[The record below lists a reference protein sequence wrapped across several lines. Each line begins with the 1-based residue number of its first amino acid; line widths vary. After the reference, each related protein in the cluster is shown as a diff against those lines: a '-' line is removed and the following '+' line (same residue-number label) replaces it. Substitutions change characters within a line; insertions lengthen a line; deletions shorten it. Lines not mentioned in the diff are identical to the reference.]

1 MSENKKLL
9 LSKAISTKME
19 NRNKDIKKDENG
31 DYQVIVGAVNHFT
44 AGGELY
50 VAEEVKEKFA
60 DNSVLMERC
69 KNDLLE
75 IEDEHP
81 TWEPSMS
88 KAQWFERLYSYD
100 KSKVAA
106 KITKLWLEETDECA
120 PGTDLKIILIWASI
134 RPFTDRPKGLLLTR
148 DLENPDKNV
157 AFSIRS
163 IVYQETFNFTPVC
176 KIKDIITFDWVSS
189 PGISK
194 AHKYYTAGMLSS
206 VNTRLLADL
215 NIDCDVKEMS
225 TILKGTKGLLS
236 SNIKDSLLKEVSIKN
251 SSNTL
256 LKW

>member
-1 MSENKKLL
+1 MEDKKLL

-19 NRNKDIKKDENG
+19 NRNKDIKKNKDG
-31 DYQVIVGAVNHFT
+31 DYLVIVGAVNHFT
-44 AGGELY
+44 AAGELY

-60 DNSVLMERC
+60 ENSILMKRC
-69 KNDLLE
+69 RDDLLE

-100 KSKVAA
+100 KSKVAG
-106 KITKLWLEETDECA
+106 KITELWLEELDECA
-120 PGTDLKIILIWASI
+120 PGTDLRIILIWAAI
-134 RPFTDRPKGLLLTR
+134 RPFTDRPKGLLLKR

-163 IVYQETFNFTPVC
+163 IIYQETFNLTPVC

-194 AHKYYTAGMLSS
+194 AHKYYTAGML
-206 VNTRLLADL
+206 NDGRLLADL
-215 NIDCDVKEMS
+215 NIAEDVKEMS
-225 TILKGTKGLLS
+225 IILKNTKGLLS
-236 SNIKDSLLKEVSIKN
+236 SNVKNDLLKEVSIKD
-251 SSNTL
+251 SKNTL

>member
-1 MSENKKLL
+1 MDDKKLL

-19 NRNKDIKKDENG
+19 NRNKDIKKNKDG
-31 DYQVIVGAVNHFT
+31 DYLVIVGAVNHFT

-60 DNSVLMERC
+60 ENSVLMQRC

-81 TWEPSMS
+81 TWEPTMS

-100 KSKVAA
+100 KSKVAG
-106 KITKLWLEETDECA
+106 KITELWLEETEECA
-120 PGTDLKIILIWASI
+120 PGTDLRIILIWAAI
-134 RPFTDRPKGLLLTR
+134 RPFTDRPKGLLLKR

-163 IVYQETFNFTPVC
+163 IIYQETFNLTPVC

-194 AHKYYTAGMLSS
+194 AHKYYTAGML
-206 VNTRLLADL
+206 NDGRILADL
-215 NIDCDVKEMS
+215 NIENDVKEMS
-225 TILKGTKGLLS
+225 IILKNTKGLLS
-236 SNIKDSLLKEVSIKN
+236 SNVKNDLLKEVSIRDSK
-251 SSNTL
+251 NTL

>member
-1 MSENKKLL
+1 MEDKKLL

-19 NRNKDIKKDENG
+19 NRNKDIKKNANG
-31 DYQVIVGAVNHFT
+31 DYLVIVGAVNHFT

-50 VAEEVKEKFA
+50 VAEEVQEKFA
-60 DNSVLMERC
+60 ENSILMQRC

-100 KSKVAA
+100 KSKVAG
-106 KITKLWLEETDECA
+106 KITELWLEETDECA
-120 PGTDLKIILIWASI
+120 PGTDLKIILIWAAI
-134 RPFTDRPKGLLLTR
+134 RPFTDRPKGLLLKR

-163 IVYQETFNFTPVC
+163 IIYQETFNLTPVC

-194 AHKYYTAGMLSS
+194 AHKYYTAGML
-206 VNTRLLADL
+206 NDGRLLADL
-215 NIDCDVKEMS
+215 NIAEDVKEMS
-225 TILKGTKGLLS
+225 VILKNTKGLLS
-236 SNIKDSLLKEVSIKN
+236 SNVKNDLLKEVSIRDSK
-251 SSNTL
+251 NTL